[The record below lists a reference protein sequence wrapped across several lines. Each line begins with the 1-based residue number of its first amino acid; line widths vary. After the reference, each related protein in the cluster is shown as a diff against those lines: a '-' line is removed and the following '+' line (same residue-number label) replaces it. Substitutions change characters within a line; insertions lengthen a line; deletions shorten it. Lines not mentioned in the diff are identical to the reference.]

1 MCPMCYH
8 YSMQIMLCD
17 SAMKCCMM
25 LYSVILKRVC
35 VIHCARGIW
44 VHFFSMHIKLMHKAI
59 SRDNTIIYAW
69 CFLNFLNRISCDY
82 TLFHFIV
89 IHTYPELEAFLIQ
102 IFCKFTRLN
111 CVTKWRLKYEFT
123 CTKNQ
128 GNWQFKNHDSIC
140 VHVFLSLY
148 LYKHACI
155 NVDVDIKSW
164 SKNDFTYM
172 YII

>member
-1 MCPMCYH
+1 
-8 YSMQIMLCD
+8 
-17 SAMKCCMM
+17 M
-25 LYSVILKRVC
+25 LYDVVQCYFEEGVC
-35 VIHCARGIW
+35 NTLCERHLGA
-44 VHFFSMHIKLMHKAI
+44 FFSMHIKLMHKAI

-89 IHTYPELEAFLIQ
+89 LHTYPELEAFLIQ

-128 GNWQFKNHDSIC
+128 GNWQFKNHDYIC
-140 VHVFLSLY
+140 VHVFFISISI
-148 LYKHACI
+148 YKLACI

>member
-1 MCPMCYH
+1 
-8 YSMQIMLCD
+8 MLCD

-89 IHTYPELEAFLIQ
+89 LHTYPELEAFLIQ
-102 IFCKFTRLN
+102 IFCKFTCLN

-128 GNWQFKNHDSIC
+128 GNWQFKNHDYIYIC
-140 VHVFLSLY
+140 VHVFFISISIQTCMY
-148 LYKHACI
+148 QCRCWYKKLI
-155 NVDVDIKSW
+155 
-164 SKNDFTYM
+164 
-172 YII
+172 